1 MSHVDDHIRLGASA
15 ALPQSV
21 TKEELIVSEGN
32 FKQNPELRAIENKR
46 LSHPRGEYVPQIP
59 MACCG
64 IHKEFLCP
72 FLLLHSLY

>member
-1 MSHVDDHIRLGASA
+1 MSHVDDHIRLGAST

-46 LSHPRGEYVPQIP
+46 LSHPRGE
-59 MACCG
+59 
-64 IHKEFLCP
+64 
-72 FLLLHSLY
+72 